1 MLRSDVMSERCIY
14 EHLAKVLKQWRIKK
28 IKTQKDMA
36 AYLKIPY
43 GTYASYECGY
53 ALPSPLHLGK
63 LEYAFKADKDLH
75 GIKRPLADF
84 IIEDKEF

>member
-1 MLRSDVMSERCIY
+1 MSDRCIY

-36 AYLKIPY
+36 KYLDVPY

-53 ALPSPLHLGK
+53 ALPSPLHLQK
-63 LEYAFKADKDLH
+63 LENTFKADEDLH
-75 GIKRPLADF
+75 GIKKPLADF
-84 IIEDKEF
+84 IIKDKEFQNE